1 MNDLFGNDAIDNLLP
16 YDGQLYDLGSPALDT
31 IAASDKQLYQQ
42 LLTTL
47 PWQSDIVTLFG
58 NTHIT
63 KRQIVWMGDQGLS
76 YRYAGHT
83 HNAHDWHPIVFH
95 VKQIV
100 EDNISDLL
108 VNSDFG
114 AAINN
119 YSAVND
125 TDRKTN
131 NKQQCSYFNACLLNY
146 YPSGS
151 EGMGYHADD
160 EKELGEQPLIAALSL
175 GATRKMLF
183 RHKTVRAS
191 SSSDKLDL
199 YLNSGQLIVMAGV
212 TQQYWKHSIAKTTT
226 VNEGRISLTFRRMI
240 NI

>member
-1 MNDLFGNDAIDNLLP
+1 MNDLFGNEATDNLLP
-16 YDGQLYDLGSPALDT
+16 FDGQLYDLGTLALDT
-31 IAASDKQLYQQ
+31 VAASDKQLYQQ
-42 LLTTL
+42 LLATL

-95 VKQIV
+95 VKQII
-100 EDNISDLL
+100 EDSIRTLL
-108 VNSDFG
+108 GAMNS
-114 AAINN
+114 
-119 YSAVND
+119 
-125 TDRKTN
+125 TDGQAS
-131 NKQQCSYFNACLLNY
+131 NKQHSYFNACLLNY

-183 RHKTVRAS
+183 RHKTARDNPKSNKV
-191 SSSDKLDL
+191 DI